1 MPQRRLSA
9 DHRCMLVDV
18 LGALLF
24 FAAFMI
30 AWSTV
35 GAWQERRDASE

>member
-1 MPQRRLSA
+1 MSA

-18 LGALLF
+18 LGSLLF

-35 GAWQERRDASE
+35 GGWQERRDASE

>member
-1 MPQRRLSA
+1 MPPGVESA

-18 LGALLF
+18 LAALLF

-35 GAWQERRDASE
+35 GMWQERRNAGE